1 MVGYHESIEQ
11 KMVNLYESLN
21 EKDRRRYAAIEAE
34 KRHGGTE
41 YISNLFGCDP
51 KTIRRGTREVELLPE
66 DPAEDRVRKRGA
78 VVEMLAVANR
88 NRPHAP
94 PRDRDR
100 NGGLAGERGRTLDQ
114 SIHP

>member
-34 KRHGGTE
+34 KLGHGGTE

-66 DPAEDRVRKRGA
+66 DPAEDRIRKRGA

-88 NRPHAP
+88 NSSPRSAKRSRPKRRA
-94 PRDRDR
+94 RR
-100 NGGLAGERGRTLDQ
+100 
-114 SIHP
+114 